1 MNVVSSI
8 LYFIGEKIQR
18 MNGIEEV
25 RFSPSSGEISLL
37 VAKHNAD
44 KPSEPILAQDI
55 VSLPPAGTSLV
66 GVSSE
71 GNVAP
76 ITLPLDVS
84 NGGTGVDSMDKL
96 KDAIPY
102 GDYVVSMEK
111 MLDDK
116 WFVKKWKSGLV
127 EMWSRQAVTWNS
139 MSSTNAGGGIRGVT
153 RVDLPIAE
161 IDGTNCITA
170 IANGQT
176 QGTWATANCD
186 WGSTD
191 NKGRL
196 ELQAYRVSSQS
207 TTPIN
212 INVSMYVV
220 AYIPPTDA
228 QSE

>member
-76 ITLPLDVS
+76 ITLPLEVS
-84 NGGTGVDSMDKL
+84 NGGTGVDSLSKLVEALPYADYIEERKTEDGWEIIKWHSGHMTATKLLVFDSITFTSATGGGYANKSGNAIAGGFIDKPML
-96 KDAIPY
+96 FGNINSGTGFMSVAFSSVTTTSFTLNIAKHFNASATNAQVSVVAI
-102 GDYVVSMEK
+102 G
-111 MLDDK
+111 
-116 WFVKKWKSGLV
+116 KWKSD
-127 EMWSRQAVTWNS
+127 EP
-139 MSSTNAGGGIRGVT
+139 ST
-153 RVDLPIAE
+153 
-161 IDGTNCITA
+161 
-170 IANGQT
+170 
-176 QGTWATANCD
+176 
-186 WGSTD
+186 
-191 NKGRL
+191 
-196 ELQAYRVSSQS
+196 
-207 TTPIN
+207 
-212 INVSMYVV
+212 
-220 AYIPPTDA
+220 